1 MATQKKKYVTFAVDR
16 IEGDRVI
23 LQRDDDGSVVE
34 RPLASMRGARESMIY
49 RVPMSAGGLNWSGAM
64 ADRMAT
70 ASRMQSARQQRKGL
84 AERMYPDMR

>member
-1 MATQKKKYVTFAVDR
+1 
-16 IEGDRVI
+16 
-23 LQRDDDGSVVE
+23 
-34 RPLASMRGARESMIY
+34 
-49 RVPMSAGGLNWSGAM
+49 M